1 MGKELEKIVDR
12 VGLSSFVLKMMAI
25 ITMAIDHV
33 GAVFFPQYIIL
44 RIIGR
49 LAFPIFCFLLVE
61 GFYHTRDVHKYM
73 LRLGIFAFVSEIPFD
88 LAFFGTFIEFTHQN
102 VFFTLFLGL
111 LALYLLNTKMLLVT
125 KTVGVFLLMFL
136 AELLHTDYGAIG
148 ILMILVFYSFR
159 EKSIIK
165 SASIGIINMLLVGG
179 VQAYA
184 TFSIIPILLYN
195 GRRGYNL
202 KYIFYAFYPVHL
214 IIIFIVS
221 LLR

>member
-1 MGKELEKIVDR
+1 
-12 VGLSSFVLKMMAI
+12 MMAI

-159 EKSIIK
+159 EKLIIK

-184 TFSIIPILLYN
+184 TFSVIPILLYN

-221 LLR
+221 LLL

>member
-159 EKSIIK
+159 EKLIIK

-184 TFSIIPILLYN
+184 TFSVIPILLYN

-221 LLR
+221 LLL